1 LFKLSAMRLNAL
13 MINRLYH
20 VSTSEQEM
28 KDLVEA
34 IDKRA
39 GTKSD
44 KLKRRPNGDIAV
56 GVPTF
61 LGW

>member
-1 LFKLSAMRLNAL
+1 MRLNAL

-44 KLKRRPNGDIAV
+44 KLKRRPNGDIAI
-56 GVPTF
+56 GVPRF

>member
-1 LFKLSAMRLNAL
+1 
-13 MINRLYH
+13 
-20 VSTSEQEM
+20 M

-39 GTKSD
+39 GAKSD
-44 KLKRRPNGDIAV
+44 KLKRRPNGDIAI
-56 GVPTF
+56 GVPRF